1 MKKDINWHFLS
12 EDGSCFDFPDARLL
26 VKTNI
31 TIRITMSKY
40 IEKSDHSDRSLRE
53 KIIYWAYLNEPM

>member
-12 EDGSCFDFPDARLL
+12 DDDSCFDFPNARLL

-31 TIRITMSKY
+31 TIRTTVSKY
-40 IEKSDHSDRSLRE
+40 IEKADHRDSSIRE
-53 KIIYWAYLNEPM
+53 KVIYWAYLNDP